1 MIFTLTIATTFHFAI
16 SIHHQPAQCFQIASV
31 LNSLFLITLPI
42 ISRLHFKLLKNTYN
56 LHNLSSILHL
66 QTLLTTCCHNPY
78 IAANLSYLEFPQD
91 TLISHDSRLYY
102 MLIPFPGV
110 AFLTDMFQ
118 LILQDPLQI
127 QSSLRR
133 FLQCPQAVNIAV
145 IFDF

>member
-1 MIFTLTIATTFHFAI
+1 MFPNFKCG
-16 SIHHQPAQCFQIASV
+16 QV
-31 LNSLFLITLPI
+31 SLFLITLPI
-42 ISRLHFKLLKNTYN
+42 ISRLHFKLLKNAYN

-78 IAANLSYLEFPQD
+78 TAAKLSYLEFPQD

-102 MLIPFPGV
+102 VLIPFPGV

-118 LILQDPLQI
+118 LILQDRLQI

-133 FLQCPQAVNIAV
+133 FLQLPQAANIAV